1 MKVKKQGWI
10 NIYPEDDI
18 LPTTTVDKRVFA
30 SREDAFICLHFLP
43 NAQIIRIEWEEE
55 R

>member
-10 NIYPEDDI
+10 NIYPTNDI
-18 LPTTTVDKRVFA
+18 LPTTTVDRRVFA
-30 SREDAFICLHFLP
+30 SHSDALICLHCLP

-55 R
+55 I